1 MVPADPIT
9 ITPEDIAQ
17 AIQDNFSQTLQENPM
32 LSLRSLNQAL
42 RRIIKEQTITIQEL
56 EDKLTTTNGN

>member
-32 LSLRSLNQAL
+32 LALRSLNQAL

>member
-1 MVPADPIT
+1 MVPADAIT

-56 EDKLTTTNGN
+56 EDKLTTTTGN